1 MSKYDVKKIRQLI
14 SIYQGYENFIGF
26 IHCTELCN
34 FINIYKEGFVLSRSR
49 KKNNVDSADKDQIK
63 STEHKHP
70 EILDCVRFYLAP
82 KTPTYYRMNFKNPVM
97 IVIDENILS
106 HLEGDILFVDK
117 QLNSRGAFLTSN
129 IDDALKFDYQ
139 KIFDRRPKANRNKL
153 KTANVLD
160 VFTRAD
166 NGQMEPL
173 ILIDDQ
179 ETILYN
185 PDNIPVQID
194 QEIYYFI
201 SKRGIPVLSENSDD
215 IQFRNSE
222 IAFEFE
228 VSLDYAIKFYFRD
241 YDDMLEA
248 IKQLEIDYDDM
259 RFEVAESLF
268 HEYRSSENEYIE
280 ENDDTLPF

>member
-1 MSKYDVKKIRQLI
+1 MSKYDVKKIQQLI

-34 FINIYKEGFVLSRSR
+34 FINIYKEGFILSRSR

-97 IVIDENILS
+97 IVIDENIMS
-106 HLEGDILFVDK
+106 HVEGDILFVDK

-153 KTANVLD
+153 KKAIVLEVLIIAN
-160 VFTRAD
+160 
-166 NGQMEPL
+166 NGQIRPL

-179 ETILYN
+179 KTTLYN
-185 PDNIPVQID
+185 PDNIPVVKD

-201 SKRGIPVLSENSDD
+201 SKRGYPVLSENSDD
-215 IQFRNSE
+215 VQFRNSE
-222 IAFEFE
+222 IAFESK
-228 VSLDYAIKFYFRD
+228 VSLDYAVKFYFRD
-241 YDDMLEA
+241 LQDKLEA
-248 IKQLEIDYDDM
+248 IKEVNVDEDDV
-259 RFEVAESLF
+259 RFEVNELLF